1 MSCPGPNKLNP
12 LCLIQDSVNDA
23 AAGAATS
30 TFSHIA
36 GYFGEA
42 ATKATAWLW
51 KQIDEATTLDL
62 TSPNLLR
69 EMAITGAIAA
79 VICIGLFVIQLIRAV
94 LRQEAGGLQRA
105 LTGLL
110 TATLGT
116 ALALASTRV
125 LLAAVDALSAGVVKA
140 TLDTNVEGLGS
151 KLLVARMASQS
162 NPAIV
167 LILSLVTLAAVA
179 IVWAAML
186 ARKLMLL
193 VAAVLA
199 PIAFAGAVADFSRA
213 WVRRW
218 IEFVVAMIASKLL
231 LVLIMSIGVFI
242 LEGAGQ
248 ASDGATQEVTQMV
261 GGSLVLLMG
270 GLAPWV
276 SIKMFSFAGESIHA
290 AHAAA
295 SHTGTGAR
303 SIIAAPQKVAALR
316 STGRALMP
324 AAAATG
330 GAGAAATA
338 LAAKGHTAPQRRP
351 GPLENAPHPGDR
363 QSVRGQGPSNR
374 SAGAVENRGSA
385 AAWSAKNPTT
395 PAEFTITEPPRSGGP
410 DSGPPAH
417 TPPSQSGPQ
426 PGPSRHGP
434 YQPPQK
440 N

>member
-42 ATKATAWLW
+42 ATKATTWLW
-51 KQIDEATTLDL
+51 EQIDEATTLDL

-79 VICIGLFVIQLIRAV
+79 VICVGLFAIQIIRAV

-105 LTGLL
+105 VTGLI

-116 ALALASTRV
+116 ALALAATRV
-125 LLAAVDALSAGVVKA
+125 LLAAVDALSAGVVQA
-140 TLDTNVEGLGS
+140 TMDTNAAGLGA
-151 KLLVARMASQS
+151 KLTVAKLESQA

-167 LILSLVTLAAVA
+167 LLLSLVTLAAVA

-231 LVLIMSIGVFI
+231 LVLILSIGVFI

-248 ASDGATQEVTQMV
+248 AGDGATQEVTQMV

-295 SHTGTGAR
+295 TQTGTGAR
-303 SIIAAPQKVAALR
+303 SIIAAPQKVAAMQ

-324 AAAATG
+324 AMAATG
-330 GAGAAATA
+330 GAGAAAA
-338 LAAKGHTAPQRRP
+338 LAARGQQSPQRRP
-351 GPLENAPHPGDR
+351 GPLENAPHPGD
-363 QSVRGQGPSNR
+363 QSAARGQGPSNR
-374 SAGAVENRGSA
+374 SAGAVESRGPA
-385 AAWSAKNPTT
+385 AASTANNATT
-395 PAEFTITEPPRSGGP
+395 PAEFTRREPPRAGATG
-410 DSGPPAH
+410 SGPSTHPTNPAA
-417 TPPSQSGPQ
+417 GPQ
-426 PGPSRHGP
+426 PAPPAQGPP
-434 YQPPQK
+434 QPPQK

>member
-1 MSCPGPNKLNP
+1 MSCEGPNKLNP
-12 LCLIQDSVNDA
+12 LCLIQGSVNDA

-30 TFSHIA
+30 AFSHIA

-42 ATKATAWLW
+42 SVKATTWLW
-51 KQIDEATTLDL
+51 EQIDEATTLDL

-79 VICIGLFVIQLIRAV
+79 VLCVGLFAIQLIRAV
-94 LRQEAGGLQRA
+94 LRQEPGGLQRA
-105 LTGLL
+105 LSGLV

-116 ALALASTRV
+116 ALALAATRV
-125 LLAAVDALSAGVVKA
+125 LLAAVDALSAGVVQA
-140 TLDTNVEGLGS
+140 TMDTNVAGLGA
-151 KLLVARMASQS
+151 KLTVARLTSQS
-162 NPAIV
+162 NPAVV
-167 LILSLVTLAAVA
+167 LLLSLVTLAAVV

-199 PIAFAGAVADFSRA
+199 PIAFAGAAADFSRA

-231 LVLIMSIGVFI
+231 LVLILSIGVFV

-248 ASDGATQEVTQMV
+248 AGDGATQQATQLI

-295 SHTGTGAR
+295 SQTGTGAR
-303 SIIAAPQKVAALR
+303 SVAAAPQKVAAIR
-316 STGRALMP
+316 ATGRALLP
-324 AAAATG
+324 AMAATG
-330 GAGAAATA
+330 GAGAAAG
-338 LAAKGHTAPQRRP
+338 LAAGGRQMAQRRP
-351 GPLENAPHPGDR
+351 GPLENAPHPGHQQAAHGR
-363 QSVRGQGPSNR
+363 GPSNR
-374 SAGAVENRGSA
+374 SAGAVESRGPAAASA
-385 AAWSAKNPTT
+385 ATNATT
-395 PAEFTITEPPRSGGP
+395 PAEFTLREPPRGGASG
-410 DSGPPAH
+410 SGPPTH
-417 TPPSQSGPQ
+417 TTPPASGPQ
-426 PGPSRHGP
+426 PTSPSQGPH
-434 YQPPQK
+434 QPPQK

>member
-12 LCLIQDSVNDA
+12 LCLVQDSVNDV

-42 ATKATAWLW
+42 AAKATAWLW
-51 KQIDEATTLDL
+51 EQIDEATTLDL

-79 VICIGLFVIQLIRAV
+79 VICVGLFVIQLIRAV

-105 LTGLL
+105 VTGLI

-116 ALALASTRV
+116 ALALATTRV
-125 LLAAVDALSAGVVKA
+125 LLTAVDALSAGVVRA
-140 TLDTNVEGLGS
+140 TMDTNVEGLGT
-151 KLLVARMASQS
+151 KLAIARLTSQA

-167 LILSLVTLAAVA
+167 LLLSLVTLAAVA

-231 LVLIMSIGVFI
+231 LVIILSIGVFI

-248 ASDGATQEVTQMV
+248 DGDGASQQITQAV

-295 SHTGTGAR
+295 AQSGTGAR
-303 SIIAAPQKVAALR
+303 SLIAAPQKVAAIK
-316 STGRALMP
+316 STSRALMP
-324 AAAATG
+324 AMAATG
-330 GAGAAATA
+330 GAGTAAA
-338 LAAKGHTAPQRRP
+338 LASRGQQAAQRRP
-351 GPLENAPHPGDR
+351 GPLENAPHPGDQQAAHGR
-363 QSVRGQGPSNR
+363 GPSSR
-374 SAGAVENRGSA
+374 SAGAVESRGPAAASA
-385 AAWSAKNPTT
+385 ATNATT
-395 PAEFTITEPPRSGGP
+395 PAEFTLRDSPRTGASGRGP
-410 DSGPPAH
+410 SADPTHSTSGAQPVPPA
-417 TPPSQSGPQ
+417 QGP
-426 PGPSRHGP
+426 H
-434 YQPPQK
+434 QPPQK

>member
-1 MSCPGPNKLNP
+1 MSCEGPNKLNP

-30 TFSHIA
+30 AFSHIA

-42 ATKATAWLW
+42 SVNATTWLW
-51 KQIDEATTLDL
+51 EQINEATTLDL

-79 VICIGLFVIQLIRAV
+79 VLCVGLFTIQLIRAV
-94 LRQEAGGLQRA
+94 IRQEPGGLQRA
-105 LTGLL
+105 VSGLI

-116 ALALASTRV
+116 ALALAATRV
-125 LLAAVDALSAGVVKA
+125 LLTAVDALSAGVVKA
-140 TLDTNVEGLGS
+140 TMDTNVEGLGS
-151 KLLVARMASQS
+151 QLLVVRLTSQT
-162 NPAIV
+162 NPAVV
-167 LILSLVTLAAVA
+167 LLLSLVTLAAVV

-199 PIAFAGAVADFSRA
+199 PIAFAGAAADFSRA

-218 IEFVVAMIASKLL
+218 VEFVVAMIASKLL
-231 LVLIMSIGVFI
+231 LVLILSIGVFI

-248 ASDGATQEVTQMV
+248 AGDGATQEATQLI
-261 GGSLVLLMG
+261 GGALVLLMG

-295 SHTGTGAR
+295 TQTGTGAR
-303 SIIAAPQKVAALR
+303 SVAAAPQKVAAIQA
-316 STGRALMP
+316 TGRALLPVM
-324 AAAATG
+324 ATTS
-330 GAGAAATA
+330 GAGAAAA
-338 LAAKGHTAPQRRP
+338 GLAARGQQAPQRRP

-363 QSVRGQGPSNR
+363 QSALGRGPSNG
-374 SAGAVENRGSA
+374 SAGAVESRGPA
-385 AAWSAKNPTT
+385 AASAVTNATT
-395 PAEFTITEPPRSGGP
+395 PAEFTLREPPRGGAP
-410 DSGPPAH
+410 GSGPP
-417 TPPSQSGPQ
+417 TPTTSPASGPQ
-426 PGPSRHGP
+426 PTSPSPGPH
-434 YQPPQK
+434 QPPQK

>member
-1 MSCPGPNKLNP
+1 MSCPAPLKLHP
-12 LCLIQDSVNDA
+12 LCLAQSGVNEV

-30 TFSHIA
+30 TFSRIA

-42 ATKATAWLW
+42 ANKATIWLW
-51 KQIDEATTLDL
+51 KQMDAATTLDL

-79 VICIGLFVIQLIRAV
+79 VICVGLFVIQLIRAV
-94 LRQEAGGLQRA
+94 VRQEAGGLQRA
-105 LTGLL
+105 LSGLV
-110 TATLGT
+110 TATIGT
-116 ALALASTRV
+116 ALALACTRV
-125 LLAAVDALSAGVVKA
+125 LLTAVDALSAGVVK
-140 TLDTNVEGLGS
+140 TTMDTNMEGLGT
-151 KLLVARMASQS
+151 KLAVARMASLS
-162 NPAIV
+162 NPAVV
-167 LILSLVTLAAVA
+167 LLLSLVTLAAVV

-231 LVLIMSIGVFI
+231 LVLILSIGVFI

-248 ASDGATQEVTQMV
+248 DGDGASQQITQAV

-276 SIKMFSFAGESIHA
+276 SIKMFSFAGEAIHA

-295 SHTGTGAR
+295 SQTGTGAR
-303 SIIAAPQKVAALR
+303 SVIGAPQKVAALR
-316 STGRALMP
+316 ATGRALLP
-324 AAAATG
+324 ASLATG

-338 LAAKGHTAPQRRP
+338 LAAKGHKAPQRRP

-363 QSVRGQGPSNR
+363 QSARDQGPSHR
-374 SAGAVENRGSA
+374 SAGAVENRGPA

-395 PAEFTITEPPRSGGP
+395 PAEFTLTETQGSGGRE
-410 DSGPPAH
+410 SGPPAH
-417 TPPSQSGPQ
+417 ATPQDPRSSTPP
-426 PGPSRHGP
+426 HGP
-434 YQPPQK
+434 HQPPQK